1 MISSSSQSMVR
12 PEAYYVTDR
21 DVSTML
27 HNMQLEG
34 PLREPFAGS
43 FKPILLSGTSIML
56 EEVGLLAT
64 KGLLPHGAIALDAT
78 LGISADAVGK
88 GKWTLVKLPLLQAL
102 WNGEPK
108 AIQGLSYD
116 RHDTNG
122 IGIDPFN
129 PSDRSALQTD
139 LRQQVRKKYQFR
151 PGEYTHLLQQLTRID
166 VLSPAQAKQ
175 EHSQRLTNANGMLGN
190 LLKGIVGDRVPDIKL
205 PDHCVGGV
213 IDYVGP
219 CFSLDSAQT
228 RDRYV
233 QELIRITDPD
243 GTILIATAPGF
254 PVPTISTP
262 GWGMSCG
269 LMNLDHT
276 QVLTIKRGL

>member
-1 MISSSSQSMVR
+1 MVSPSSQPMVR

-21 DVSTML
+21 DVGTML

-34 PLREPFAGS
+34 PIGRPFTES
-43 FKPILLSGTSIML
+43 HKPILLSGTSTML
-56 EEVGLLAT
+56 EEVGLLAK
-64 KGLLPHGAIALDAT
+64 KGLLPSGAIALDAT
-78 LGISADAVGK
+78 LGITTEAVGK
-88 GKWTLVKLPLLQAL
+88 GRWTLVKLPLLQAL

-108 AIQGLSYD
+108 AIRGLSYD
-116 RHDTNG
+116 RHDANG

-129 PSDRSALQTD
+129 PSDRSELQSD

-166 VLSPAQAKQ
+166 VLSPSQAKQ
-175 EHSQRLTNANGMLGN
+175 EHEQRLRNANGMLGN

-205 PDHCVGGV
+205 PDQSVGGV

-219 CFSLDSAQT
+219 CFSLDSTQT
-228 RDRYV
+228 RDRYI
-233 QELIRITDPD
+233 QELIRITDPI

-254 PVPTISTP
+254 PVPTINTL
-262 GWGMSCG
+262 GWGISQG
-269 LMNLDHT
+269 PMNLDHT
-276 QVLTIKRGL
+276 QVLTIKRGI